1 MDFLGHLQ
9 SCLGEKGSRTQ
20 KLWEE
25 APELPLWEASPAL
38 QAGQGSAPGHKP
50 VLAGAK
56 VSPPPRTEGGQTVS
70 WCDFPD
76 KMPVRLI
83 TASLHCDSPVLG

>member
-38 QAGQGSAPGHKP
+38 QAGQGSAPGRKP

-56 VSPPPRTEGGQTVS
+56 VSPPIGQ
-70 WCDFPD
+70 
-76 KMPVRLI
+76 KEARLSAGAI
-83 TASLHCDSPVLG
+83 SLIKCLYA